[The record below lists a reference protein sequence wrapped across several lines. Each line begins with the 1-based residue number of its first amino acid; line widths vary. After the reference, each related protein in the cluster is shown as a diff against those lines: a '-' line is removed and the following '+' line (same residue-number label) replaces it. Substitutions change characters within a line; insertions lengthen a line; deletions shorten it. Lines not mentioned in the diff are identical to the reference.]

1 MVMHAFRG
9 PADLWNNAYTSENVL
24 NAPISEVID
33 TKNTVGINNGSVI
46 LKNILYGTAPSI
58 LAAE

>member
-1 MVMHAFRG
+1 MVIQAFKG

-24 NAPISEVID
+24 NAPISDVID

-46 LKNILYGTAPSI
+46 LKKIL
-58 LAAE
+58 